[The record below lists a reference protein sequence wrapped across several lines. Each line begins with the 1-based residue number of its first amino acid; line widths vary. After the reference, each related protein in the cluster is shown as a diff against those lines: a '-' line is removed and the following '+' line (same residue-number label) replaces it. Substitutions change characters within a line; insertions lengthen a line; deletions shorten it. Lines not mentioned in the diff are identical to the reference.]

1 MVPPLT
7 AVIGGNIRYAR
18 AKRGITQKQLAAS
31 MGIATGTVSQIERGA
46 RVVTVNELLPICEA
60 LDVDLRFLVDGLG
73 AEDVRRLG
81 L

>member
-1 MVPPLT
+1 VPTLT
-7 AVIGGNIRYAR
+7 AIIGKNIRYAR
-18 AKRGITQKQLAAS
+18 ARQEMLQADLAS
-31 MGIATGTVSQIERGA
+31 KLGMSPGTISQIERGI
-46 RVVTVNELLPICEA
+46 RVLTVNELLPICEA